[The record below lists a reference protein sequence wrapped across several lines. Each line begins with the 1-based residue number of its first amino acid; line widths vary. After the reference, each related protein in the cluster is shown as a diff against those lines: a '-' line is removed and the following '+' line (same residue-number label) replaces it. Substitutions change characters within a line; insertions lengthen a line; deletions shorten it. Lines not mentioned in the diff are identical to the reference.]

1 MHALKGKSKSD
12 GPTPDPRIG
21 LFLNF
26 ENFLECPDPKNKDR
40 ELFTCAVSGDRRDRP
55 VEAVGEEPEIH
66 EREEEPGHTV
76 AASMASPNVCF
87 GDTCGGGR
95 GPCHGRRAG
104 FDEACLTIVLRIFA
118 AMDPS
123 TIGT

>member
-1 MHALKGKSKSD
+1 VHALKGKSKSD

-40 ELFTCAVSGDRRDRP
+40 ELITCAVSGDRRDRP

-66 EREEEPGHTV
+66 EREEKPGHTV
-76 AASMASPNVCF
+76 AASMASPNVRF
-87 GDTCGGGR
+87 GDTR
-95 GPCHGRRAG
+95 G